1 MRREL
6 VEIVWQVPLAELEPP
21 LVRRVPMQ
29 LVLAVALLM
38 VGRVVVRTRFPYRG
52 VCQTLHVL

>member
-6 VEIVWQVPLAELEPP
+6 VEIVWQVRLEELEPP
-21 LVRRVPMQ
+21 LVRRAPMQ

-38 VGRVVVRTRFPYRG
+38 VGRAVVGDRLSYRV
-52 VCQTLHVL
+52 VCQTLHVF

>member
-6 VEIVWQVPLAELEPP
+6 VEIVWQVRLAELEPP
-21 LVRRVPMQ
+21 LVRRAPMQ

-38 VGRVVVRTRFPYRG
+38 VGRAVVRDRFSYRG
-52 VCQTLHVL
+52 ICQTLHVL

>member
-21 LVRRVPMQ
+21 LVRRARMQ

-38 VGRVVVRTRFPYRG
+38 VGRVVVRDRFPYRG
-52 VCQTLHVL
+52 VC

>member
-6 VEIVWQVPLAELEPP
+6 VEIVWQVQLAELEPP

-38 VGRVVVRTRFPYRG
+38 VGRVVVRDRFPYRS

>member
-6 VEIVWQVPLAELEPP
+6 VEIVWQVRLAELEPP

-29 LVLAVALLM
+29 LVLVVTLLM
-38 VGRVVVRTRFPYRG
+38 VGRIVLRDRFPYSG